1 MNYCEI
7 NEIIKNLLGQLQDL
21 KPQLELARGKEAW
34 VMQEGQDSE
43 IVEVASKEAFNKFLR
58 IIGSAQKN
66 AHRLFDIIPNP
77 LIENI
82 LGNLWSLDQP
92 LSAVCFMDNNTGQ
105 ASLQEG
111 YIEDYINC
119 KKDAL
124 TTLRQLSQELSEISS
139 PLVIWQNIISE
150 IRSIG
155 SQSATHKYS
164 RIEGPPGPY
173 NKIREEIA
181 GLLNDIESAQ
191 KICIQ
196 VSENAT
202 TALVKL
208 HHRVSDTK
216 DLVNRN
222 FCKGETPPQKLESI
236 QDDLSQAFKKIEME
250 YRDLL
255 EEFAVE
261 FEVAHIKFVTSAEAE
276 QSASQKP
283 ARAGQGT
290 EENIFRKDGDKWI
303 VVFNHSEPCYLN
315 DIKGMEQIAQL
326 LAKSPKSISAIE
338 LANPKNDTKL
348 MILSNSD
355 KPQEI
360 IDKDTLQSCQKRIIN
375 IKNELADAEKNN
387 DLATQERLEAEKE
400 QILSELNAARNL
412 KGESR
417 CFTDN
422 LDKARKAVTNAIKRA
437 LENIKT
443 HSMPLYQHL
452 DNSIQRGI
460 DFAYKPDRQTNW
472 QL

>member
-1 MNYCEI
+1 
-7 NEIIKNLLGQLQDL
+7 
-21 KPQLELARGKEAW
+21 
-34 VMQEGQDSE
+34 
-43 IVEVASKEAFNKFLR
+43 
-58 IIGSAQKN
+58 
-66 AHRLFDIIPNP
+66 
-77 LIENI
+77 
-82 LGNLWSLDQP
+82 
-92 LSAVCFMDNNTGQ
+92 MDNNTGR

-119 KKDAL
+119 KKDTLA
-124 TTLRQLSQELSEISS
+124 TLRQLSQELSEISP

-222 FCKGETPPQKLESI
+222 FCKGETPPQKLKSI

-261 FEVAHIKFVTSAEAE
+261 FKVAHIKFVTSAEAE

-283 ARAGQGT
+283 ARAGQGNTVKNLAEKTGQTPAGNIIARPAET
-290 EENIFRKDGDKWI
+290 EKKTEYVFHKPGDSWEITYKGNTKTIADCGGMGYLKVLLREQGKSFTTQEFLSVYGNGSVRLDSGDVQLDDEAKNNYKKRLAEIDGDIQKAEQENNTVYLQELTKEKQQLI
-303 VVFNHSEPCYLN
+303 EELKKGTGFGGRKQKLGNQHSQERIGIGKA
-315 DIKGMEQIAQL
+315 IKEAIGTIENQLPEMAVHLRESIKPFSGIAL
-326 LAKSPKSISAIE
+326 SYSPKQPIE
-338 LANPKNDTKL
+338 W
-348 MILSNSD
+348 S
-355 KPQEI
+355 
-360 IDKDTLQSCQKRIIN
+360 
-375 IKNELADAEKNN
+375 
-387 DLATQERLEAEKE
+387 
-400 QILSELNAARNL
+400 
-412 KGESR
+412 
-417 CFTDN
+417 F
-422 LDKARKAVTNAIKRA
+422 
-437 LENIKT
+437 
-443 HSMPLYQHL
+443 
-452 DNSIQRGI
+452 
-460 DFAYKPDRQTNW
+460 
-472 QL
+472 

>member
-1 MNYCEI
+1 MIGFEKLRSPIKMNYHKI
-7 NEIIKNLLGQLQDL
+7 NEIIKKLLGQLQDL
-21 KPQLELARGKEAW
+21 KPRLELARGKEAW

-66 AHRLFDIIPNP
+66 AHQLFDIIPNP

-124 TTLRQLSQELSEISS
+124 ATLRQLSQELSEISP

-164 RIEGPPGPY
+164 KIEGPPGPY

-181 GLLNDIESAQ
+181 GLLNYIESAQ

-216 DLVNRN
+216 DLVDRN
-222 FCKGETPPQKLESI
+222 PSKGETPIQKLESI

-261 FEVAHIKFVTSAEAE
+261 FKVAHINFVTSAEAE

-283 ARAGQGT
+283 ARAGQGNNEPAEKT
-290 EENIFRKDGDKWI
+290 PKTDSNLIYQSDASEFYNIPKSTLSKDGRKTPG
-303 VVFNHSEPCYLN
+303 EPGYLWS
-315 DIKGMEQIAQL
+315 G
-326 LAKSPKSISAIE
+326 
-338 LANPKNDTKL
+338 
-348 MILSNSD
+348 
-355 KPQEI
+355 
-360 IDKDTLQSCQKRIIN
+360 IDGR
-375 IKNELADAEKNN
+375 
-387 DLATQERLEAEKE
+387 R
-400 QILSELNAARNL
+400 R
-412 KGESR
+412 
-417 CFTDN
+417 FY
-422 LDKARKAVTNAIKRA
+422 RKTA
-437 LENIKT
+437 LEKI
-443 HSMPLYQHL
+443 SR
-452 DNSIQRGI
+452 S
-460 DFAYKPDRQTNW
+460 RQKLKNV
-472 QL
+472 

>member
-1 MNYCEI
+1 MNYSEI

-34 VMQEGQDSE
+34 VMQEDQDSE
-43 IVEVASKEAFNKFLR
+43 IVEEASKEAFNKFLR

-124 TTLRQLSQELSEISS
+124 TTLRQLSQELSEISP

-164 RIEGPPGPY
+164 RIEGPLGPY

-222 FCKGETPPQKLESI
+222 FCKGETPPQKLKSI

-261 FEVAHIKFVTSAEAE
+261 FEVAHIKFVKSAEAE
-276 QSASQKP
+276 QSSSQKP
-283 ARAGQGT
+283 AGKEQET

-348 MILSNSD
+348 MILSKSD

-360 IDKDTLQSCQKRIIN
+360 IDKNALQSYRIRLRDIED
-375 IKNELADAEKNN
+375 ELAGAEKNN
-387 DLATQERLEAEKE
+387 DLAEQNKLKAEKE
-400 QILSELNAARNL
+400 QILSYVQSTTKPSGQSGSFSDNIKNA
-412 KGESR
+412 
-417 CFTDN
+417 CD
-422 LDKARKAVTNAIKRA
+422 AVSNNINRA
-437 LENIKT
+437 LEKIKQNNPT
-443 HSMPLYQHL
+443 LHQHL
-452 DNSIQRGI
+452 NNSIQRGKH
-460 DFAYKPDRQTNW
+460 FAYNPDRKIDW
-472 QL
+472 EL